1 MLDNSDLT
9 QIYTYCA
16 EAAVE
21 ISFTLMSLDIP
32 EIALKVTSYT
42 VHRKSSILLQLY
54 GVIG

>member
-21 ISFTLMSLDIP
+21 ISFMSLDIP